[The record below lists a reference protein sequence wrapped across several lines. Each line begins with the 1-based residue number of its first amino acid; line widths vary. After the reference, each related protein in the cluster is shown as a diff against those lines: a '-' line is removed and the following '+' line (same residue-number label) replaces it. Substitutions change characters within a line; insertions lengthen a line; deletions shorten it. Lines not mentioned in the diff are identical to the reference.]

1 MKYALISAALLLGV
15 SGAQPALAQKPSD
28 LVAQA
33 VKAQGGADALRAL
46 KGVTIKGE
54 AKFWEPGQ
62 SFIAGGEP
70 RFLGDATFT
79 TTGDL
84 AKEHGRAPNG
94 TATRNIPRRRK

>member
-15 SGAQPALAQKPSD
+15 SQAQPALAQKPSD

-46 KGVTIKGE
+46 KGIAIKGE

-62 SFIAGGEP
+62 SFASRASSAMRPSPPPGIWP
-70 RFLGDATFT
+70 RAW
-79 TTGDL
+79 
-84 AKEHGRAPNG
+84 RAPNG
-94 TATRNIPRRRK
+94 TATRNIPHRRK